1 MTKPGAGDGPLLDER
16 GGVTFRY
23 GDAPAGVVA
32 VRLVQE
38 VVHGLPDPELARR
51 RGGGFELR
59 FVPAGVDRF
68 EYRFDLVHADGGH
81 ELVCDPHN
89 PLRATGPF
97 GDRSVVE
104 MAGYVPPDW
113 LDVEAPAGD
122 VRELTVPSGVLGE
135 DQPALLWAPPGSPQ
149 GAALPLLLVL
159 DGFELERY
167 SGLTRMLEALTAQR
181 RLPPLR
187 ALLLPPT
194 SRTDHY
200 SADPRFT
207 EALWKDLLPAV
218 ETEAGGRPP
227 ALVGLGASLGGLAL
241 VHAHRHAPDH
251 GGAGFDG
258 LFLQSSTFLR
268 RPLDGFDKAE
278 RVTSFVAEAAA
289 GAGRPVPVEMT
300 SGVVEETFGD
310 NRAMARAL
318 QQQGFPAR
326 LHALR
331 DAHNWIAWRDG
342 WAHLPSLFEQ
352 LVPSEGVAR

>member
-1 MTKPGAGDGPLLDER
+1 M
-16 GGVTFRY
+16 TFRY

-38 VVHGLPDPELARR
+38 VVHGLPDPELRR
-51 RGGGFELR
+51 RAGGFELR

-68 EYRFDLVHADGGH
+68 EYRFDLVHEDGGH
-81 ELVCDPHN
+81 ELVCDPAN
-89 PLRATGPF
+89 PRRANGPF

-113 LDVEAPAGD
+113 LEVDAPRGD
-122 VRELTVPSGVLGE
+122 RRELIVPSKALGE
-135 DQPALLWAPPGSPQ
+135 DQPALLWAPPGTPE
-149 GAALPLLLVL
+149 GAALPLLVVL

-167 SGLTRMLEALTAQR
+167 SGLTRMLGALTAQH

-187 ALLLPPT
+187 ALLLQPT

-207 EALWKDLLPAV
+207 DALWNELLPAA
-218 ETEAGGRPP
+218 ETEGGRRPP

-251 GGAGFDG
+251 GGTGFDG
-258 LFLQSSTFLR
+258 LFLQSGTFLR
-268 RPLDGFDKAE
+268 RRLDGFDKAE

-289 GAGRPVPVEMT
+289 DAGRRVPVEMT

-310 NRAMARAL
+310 NRAMARSL

-342 WAHLPSLFEQ
+342 WIHLPSLFEQ
-352 LVPSEGVAR
+352 LVLSEGVAR

>member
-1 MTKPGAGDGPLLDER
+1 MTKPGAGDGPQLDDR

-23 GDAPAGVVA
+23 RDAPAGVVA

-38 VVHGLPDPELARR
+38 VVHGLPDPELVRR
-51 RGGGFELR
+51 RGGIFELR

-68 EYRFDLVHADGGH
+68 EYRFDLAHEDGGH

-89 PLRATGPF
+89 PLCATGPF

-104 MAGYVPPDW
+104 MGGYVPPDW
-113 LDVEAPAGD
+113 LEADVPHGD
-122 VRELTVPSGVLGE
+122 TQELVIPSEVLGE
-135 DQPALLWAPPGSPQ
+135 AQPALLWAPPGTPA
-149 GAALPLLLVL
+149 GAALPLLVVL

-167 SGLTRMLEALTAQR
+167 SGLTRMLEALTAAL

-187 ALLLPPT
+187 ALLLQPT

-200 SADPRFT
+200 SANPRFT
-207 EALWKDLLPAV
+207 EALWSELVPAADAA
-218 ETEAGGRPP
+218 AGARPP

-241 VHAHRHAPDH
+241 LHAHRHGPDH
-251 GGAGFDG
+251 GAAGFDG
-258 LFLQSSTFLR
+258 IFVESGSFLR
-268 RPLDGFDKAE
+268 RRLDGFDKAE

-289 GAGRPVPVEMT
+289 DAGRRVPIEMT
-300 SGVVEETFGD
+300 SGVVEVTFGD

-318 QQQGFPAR
+318 QQQDFPAR

-342 WAHLPSLFEQ
+342 WIHLPSLFEQ
-352 LVPSEGVAR
+352 LVPSEGVAG